1 MRTAPTPTPLNMAL
15 ESSHAQWWEVLA
27 ALGPLAILIGAIAAA
42 AIGAFTLRQRTESDA
57 LALTQRR
64 EADDRSEW
72 WKRAQWALDRALDDS
87 ATNKALGLVTLEVL
101 ARSKLAHAEELEL
114 FDIAWEAV
122 SDPKN
127 GAADNDSTTGT
138 SSGTEE
144 IMSEQPTISGGE

>member
-1 MRTAPTPTPLNMAL
+1 M
-15 ESSHAQWWEVLA
+15 
-27 ALGPLAILIGAIAAA
+27 
-42 AIGAFTLRQRTESDA
+42 
-57 LALTQRR
+57 
-64 EADDRSEW
+64 DDRSEW

-127 GAADNDSTTGT
+127 GAAGNDSTPEASFSTDE
-138 SSGTEE
+138 SL
-144 IMSEQPTISGGE
+144 SEQPTRNGDE